1 MVIITL
7 VEVTQSG
14 QGENTTPPHRVEKL
28 KKRPHLAG
36 KAASRESAVHPS
48 RASGTARV
56 SGAMSG
62 SAGLAVK
69 CVLVGDTAVGKTALL
84 LRFTSEEF
92 PEAYKPT
99 VYENMGVD
107 VYMDGVPIS
116 LGLWDTAGDD
126 TYQNIRP
133 MSYQQ
138 ADVVLLCFSVAN
150 PSSLADVRHKWMAE
164 VRRHLPSVPVVVV
177 GLQTDQRE
185 ASQLRGGA
193 PCIGVAE
200 GRRVAQELQAK
211 GYLECSALADRGV
224 QKVFECAVRIAVKQT
239 RRQARRQRFHVD
251 PCKVL

>member
-1 MVIITL
+1 MDFPCRLPGISRTFF
-7 VEVTQSG
+7 EGEREGAG
-14 QGENTTPPHRVEKL
+14 QR
-28 KKRPHLAG
+28 
-36 KAASRESAVHPS
+36 
-48 RASGTARV
+48 
-56 SGAMSG
+56 GAMSA

-69 CVLVGDTAVGKTALL
+69 CVLVGDTAVGKTSLL

-107 VYMDGVPIS
+107 VYMDGAPIS

-126 TYQNIRP
+126 TYQSIRP

-164 VRRHLPSVPVVVV
+164 VRRHLPAVPVVVV

-185 ASQLRGGA
+185 ASQLRGGGA

-200 GRRVAQELQAK
+200 GRQVAQELQAM
-211 GYLECSALADRGV
+211 GYLECSALANRGV
-224 QKVFECAVRIAVKQT
+224 QKVFECAVRIAVKQS

-251 PCKVL
+251 QCKVL